1 MPKKHKTF
9 LCVNLR
15 KSLYIYISALY
26 LHYFNRKIPLKVY
39 IGPDLS
45 PSTPNSHV

>member
-15 KSLYIYISALY
+15 KSLYISALY
-26 LHYFNRKIPLKVY
+26 LHYFNCKIPLKVY

-45 PSTPNSHV
+45 PSTPNFHV

>member
-1 MPKKHKTF
+1 MCKFEKK
-9 LCVNLR
+9 L
-15 KSLYIYISALY
+15 IYISALY